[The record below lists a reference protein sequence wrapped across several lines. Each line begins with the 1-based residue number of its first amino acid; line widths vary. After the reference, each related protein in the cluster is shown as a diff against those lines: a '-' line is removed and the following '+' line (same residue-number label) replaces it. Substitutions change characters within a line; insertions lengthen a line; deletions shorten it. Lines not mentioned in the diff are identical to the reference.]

1 MRRRGLFRLWGA
13 AGLSAF
19 AARLASA
26 GDDEA
31 VEPAESPSPAPS
43 GRIPVAFVLAVD
55 AELVDFAGPW
65 GVFEYVDLPGRD
77 GTPFQLFTVAETR
90 KPLKISGGLTVVP
103 NHTFASAPQPR
114 IIVVAAQ
121 SEPSAALLSWLRRS
135 SQGAELTMSVCN
147 GAFVLA
153 KAGLL
158 SGKPATAHHGAYALL
173 SVDSPDITVKRGAR
187 FVDEGAVS
195 TAGGLTSGID
205 LALHVVERYYGRAVA
220 ERTATL
226 LEYQGAGWKD
236 PNSNAAFAA
245 GPLHPLCPVCEMEV
259 DNRNAPS
266 ETYRGRTY
274 YFCSLADKKRFQA
287 TPDRFTEP

>member
-1 MRRRGLFRLWGA
+1 
-13 AGLSAF
+13 
-19 AARLASA
+19 
-26 GDDEA
+26 
-31 VEPAESPSPAPS
+31 
-43 GRIPVAFVLAVD
+43 
-55 AELVDFAGPW
+55 
-65 GVFEYVDLPGRD
+65 
-77 GTPFQLFTVAETR
+77 
-90 KPLKISGGLTVVP
+90 VP

-114 IIVVAAQ
+114 IIVVPAQ

-158 SGKPATAHHGAYALL
+158 SGKAATAHHGAYALL
-173 SVDSPDITVKRGAR
+173 SADFSDITVKRGAR

-245 GPLHPLCPVCEMEV
+245 RPVSTDAHPLCPVCEMEV
-259 DNRNAPS
+259 DKRNAPS
-266 ETYRGRTY
+266 ETYRGLTY
-274 YFCSLADKKRFQA
+274 YFCSLADKKRFQS
-287 TPDRFTEP
+287 TPDRFTGP